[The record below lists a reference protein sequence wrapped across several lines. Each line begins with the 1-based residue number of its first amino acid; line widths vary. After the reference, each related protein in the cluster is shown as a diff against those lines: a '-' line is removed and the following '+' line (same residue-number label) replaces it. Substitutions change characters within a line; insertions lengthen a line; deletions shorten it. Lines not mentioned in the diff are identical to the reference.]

1 MSLVG
6 VITNQQ
12 TVVVATE
19 VALCTLAPNQMAVP
33 AGSQVVLSGSVSAAT
48 GTGGTTPILKVRQGT
63 GIAGT
68 QVGPTY
74 TPAAVT
80 ANSATTAAIQVVDSA
95 PPANGVYTLTLT
107 YTGNSSSV
115 VNSSLAAEFIDGPLV

>member
-1 MSLVG
+1 MTLLA

-12 TVVVATE
+12 TVTVATE
-19 VALCTLAPNQMAVP
+19 IALCTIAPNQMAVP
-33 AGSQVVLSGSVSAAT
+33 AGSQVVLTGSVQCAT
-48 GTGGTTPILKVRQGT
+48 GTGGTTPILKVRQGV

-80 ANSATTAAIQVVDSA
+80 ANSAATEDIQVIDNA
-95 PPANGVYTLTLT
+95 PPASGQYTLTLT

-115 VNSSLAAEFIDGPLV
+115 VNSSLVAEFVDGPLL